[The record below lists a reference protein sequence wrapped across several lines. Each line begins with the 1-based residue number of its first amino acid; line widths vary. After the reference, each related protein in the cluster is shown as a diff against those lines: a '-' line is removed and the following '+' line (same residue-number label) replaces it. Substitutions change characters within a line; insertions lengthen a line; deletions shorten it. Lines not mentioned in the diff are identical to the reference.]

1 MIIEKWDRE
10 VINKLLDLAEE
21 FIRETNFPVTFNRQ
35 KARDRF
41 FYAINDPD
49 GVIIAVFDEDGSAMG
64 GAVAYAVADWQDEV
78 FGYVEKF
85 FVSPRARGKGA
96 GRMIAD
102 ELSRWFDE
110 KNALFSFATSTANIG
125 QNRQFQNLMA
135 KYGYRDIGPTLAREI
150 RHGKIC
156 TKSA

>member
-1 MIIEKWDRE
+1 MIIDKWDRE
-10 VINKLLDLAEE
+10 VINKLLDLYEE
-21 FIRETNFPVTFNRQ
+21 FLAETQFPVTANRA

-49 GVIIAVFDEDGSAMG
+49 GVIIAAFDEDGSIMG

-110 KNALFSFATSTANIG
+110 KSAMFSFATSTANIG
-125 QNRQFQNLMA
+125 QNRQFENLMA
-135 KYGYRDIGPTLAREI
+135 KYGYRTLGPTLAREI
-150 RHGKIC
+150 SHGKI
-156 TKSA
+156 